1 MAVCILMFCDMKAAP
16 TRRHASS
23 KSGTGRCTNR
33 CWRGGRGEGK
43 RLCATTICIAGPCIA
58 LRVGDPQTAK
68 WQKMTPEEFAAKLEA
83 LIAEARVGQMYADDV
98 VMLLQDAAD
107 ALDKTL
113 S

>member
-1 MAVCILMFCDMKAAP
+1 MRWCHEA
-16 TRRHASS
+16 
-23 KSGTGRCTNR
+23 
-33 CWRGGRGEGK
+33 GK
-43 RLCATTICIAGPCIA
+43 RKRRCATTIHTARPCIA

-107 ALDKTL
+107 TLEKTL